1 MQITQTPNIIAI
13 STDNSDTFFY
23 FKQIINKN
31 FSQNIGKKAK
41 LMSFYVENEN
51 PQRRYFIKLINSIY
65 KKQTQKCLEHLSLAH
80 FKTIKLAFNR
90 TNELKPILNINLSF
104 SNTKIIFEFD
114 ICEKIFITYLQNYFK
129 NHSCTHYDKY
139 FVLDYKDSDTFEL
152 FDKFCDENEHL
163 YFMLNFNLDDGEYLN
178 FQSNI
183 EQNLKKEK
191 RARSGVLLVAHH
203 FKTLEL
209 DTNVSFE
216 VVRKKYLKLSK
227 LYHPDFHQEKSKE
240 VQDILRAK
248 FEKINLAYEGLRY
261 FFNIA

>member
-1 MQITQTPNIIAI
+1 MQITQTPNVLAI
-13 STDNSDTFFY
+13 NTDNSDTFSY

-31 FSQNIGKKAK
+31 FSQNIGKKSK

-90 TNELKPILNINLSF
+90 TNELKPILNINLNF
-104 SNTKIIFEFD
+104 SDTKIIFEFD
-114 ICEKIFITYLQNYFK
+114 NSEKIFITYLQNYFK
-129 NHSCTHYDKY
+129 NHSYKYYDRY

-163 YFMLNFNLDDGEYLN
+163 HFILNFNIDDSEYLN
-178 FQSNI
+178 FQNNI
-183 EQNLKKEK
+183 EKNIKKQR
-191 RARSGVLLVAHH
+191 RAKSGVLLVAHH
-203 FKTLEL
+203 FKALEL
-209 DTNVSFE
+209 DVDANFE
-216 VVRKKYLKLSK
+216 LVRKTYLKLSK

-248 FEKINLAYEGLRY
+248 FEKINSAYESLKY
-261 FFNIA
+261 FFNVM

>member
-1 MQITQTPNIIAI
+1 MQITQTPNVLAI
-13 STDNSDTFFY
+13 NTDNSDTFSY

-31 FSQNIGKKAK
+31 FSQNIGKKSK

-90 TNELKPILNINLSF
+90 TNELKPILNINLNF
-104 SNTKIIFEFD
+104 SDTKIIFEFD
-114 ICEKIFITYLQNYFK
+114 TSEKIFITYLQNYFK
-129 NHSCTHYDKY
+129 NHSYKYYDRY

-163 YFMLNFNLDDGEYLN
+163 HFILNFNIDDSEYLN
-178 FQSNI
+178 FQNNI

-248 FEKINLAYEGLRY
+248 FEKINLAYEDLRY
-261 FFNIA
+261 FFNIS